1 LTDRRLCAAEL
12 SSPPEQYDPEANPA
26 LRGILDEVKMVNAAI
41 DEAIN
46 TLLNKA
52 TEKILKED

>member
-1 LTDRRLCAAEL
+1 LIDQRLCAAEH
-12 SSPPEQYDPEANPA
+12 SPPPEQYDPEANPA